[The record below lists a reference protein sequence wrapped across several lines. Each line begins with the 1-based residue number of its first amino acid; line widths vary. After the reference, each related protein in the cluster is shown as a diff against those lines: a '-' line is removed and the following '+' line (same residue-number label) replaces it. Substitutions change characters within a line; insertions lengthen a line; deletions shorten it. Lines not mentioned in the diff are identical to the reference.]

1 MTDTYGSSKFEDFS
15 VHLCNMLIRTPKD
28 GIGPFIELYRL
39 IEAAG
44 MDLKHVKRLLEIANN
59 ELPKVEQMHKNLH
72 ADVMDLNQKRRDA
85 VAAILK
91 LNGDFIYLRNTA
103 DHQRR
108 DCEKEESEKRSLYLK
123 KIRLESTIKELQ
135 NSQEYV
141 KIEMIV
147 KQQVNIMFG
156 DDKQLLKFAIEAII
170 ESLLNNPYR
179 LQSFIEYSMSFAS
192 GFNSSYKADHNG
204 NHVMHQTFYLSP
216 NHDSDFIHIEHIKN
230 IILNES
236 ENLYNQK
243 IEEIKNQTVC
253 EAAIY
258 RDNKLTNKE
267 QSIKALPLLGFAES

>member
-1 MTDTYGSSKFEDFS
+1 LYKQYWSLQQLHELYQIYEK
-15 VHLCNMLIRTPKD
+15 IKD
-28 GIGPFIELYRL
+28 GIGSFIELYRL

-59 ELPKVEQMHKNLH
+59 ELPKVEQLHKNLH

-91 LNGDFIYLRNTA
+91 INGDFIYLRNTA
-103 DHQRR
+103 DHQRL

-192 GFNSSYKADHNG
+192 RFNSSYKADHNG

-243 IEEIKNQTVC
+243 IEEIKTQTVC